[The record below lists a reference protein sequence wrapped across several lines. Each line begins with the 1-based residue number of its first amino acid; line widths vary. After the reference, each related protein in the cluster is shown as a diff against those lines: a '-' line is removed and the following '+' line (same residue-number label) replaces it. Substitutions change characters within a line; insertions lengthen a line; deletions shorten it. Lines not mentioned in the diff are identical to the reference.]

1 LKNALATN
9 RAYRVIEF
17 ARLELEPLC
26 NFGLSAKIMTDA
38 AVKIAA
44 VIVNFRTPELVLRC
58 LSALSGERKR
68 LPYLHVVVVDGGSM
82 DGSVDKLSLALRDPL
97 FSDWVSL
104 LPLPINGGFGWANN
118 QAILQLLLHA
128 QPPAYIYMINP
139 DAEIK
144 SGALTALLDEMARYP
159 KAAAC
164 GSRLL
169 DHNGRI
175 LGAAFRFPSPL
186 REFSRGLRTAGLSR
200 VLGIKD
206 GMIATDTAS
215 DVDWVTGASMLL
227 RSAALHEVGLFDD
240 GFFLYFEEVELM
252 WRLRRAGWNIRHVPA
267 SCVTHVGGAA
277 TGFGIEDDRIP
288 RRMPDYW
295 YRSRRRFFSLC
306 YGRLATVLAGTGWL
320 LGHVLWL
327 IRAMLEHR
335 VDRVPHEGRDFLR
348 LGFVPVNE
356 DFRRSVTTVTSFRSS
371 EPAWM
376 KFGQ

>member
-1 LKNALATN
+1 
-9 RAYRVIEF
+9 
-17 ARLELEPLC
+17 
-26 NFGLSAKIMTDA
+26 MTDA
-38 AVKIAA
+38 AVRIA
-44 VIVNFRTPELVLRC
+44 VIIVNFRTPELVMRC
-58 LSALSGERKR
+58 LSALSGERR
-68 LPYLHVVVVDGGSM
+68 HLPNVHAVVVDGGSM
-82 DGSVDKLSLALRDPL
+82 DGSVDKFSLALRDPL

-118 QAILQLLLHA
+118 QAILQVLLQA
-128 QPPAYIYMINP
+128 QPPAYIYMVNP

-144 SGALTALLDEMARYP
+144 SGALMALLEEMMRCP

-169 DHNGRI
+169 DNNGRI

-186 REFSRGLRTAGLSR
+186 REFARGLRTARTSR
-200 VLGIKD
+200 LLGIED
-206 GMIATDTAS
+206 GLIETNSAM
-215 DVDWVTGASMLL
+215 DVDWVTGASMLV
-227 RSAALHEVGLFDD
+227 RSAALHEVGLFYD

-277 TGFGIEDDRIP
+277 TGFGIDDDRGP
-288 RRMPDYW
+288 RRMPIYW

-306 YGRLATVLAGTGWL
+306 YGRLATVLAGAGWR

-327 IRAMLEHR
+327 VRALVERR
-335 VDRVPHEGRDFLR
+335 VDKIPFEGRDFLR
-348 LGFVPVNE
+348 LGFIPVRE
-356 DFRRSVTTVTSFRSS
+356 DFRRSRTVVTSVRSA